1 MTVIAWD
8 GRYLAADMQAT
19 CNTQRMLAKKLITP
33 DQGVC
38 LGITGSYDTFGSLID
53 WYAYKDKPYPCAD
66 SDASTWGRLVV
77 VKDRRLSWYETS
89 RFPSEN
95 MDRFNAFGNG
105 RDFALGAM
113 AHGASAEQAVRITCA
128 ICNSCGLGVSVYD
141 SFTHDLRHEIF

>member
-19 CNTQRMLAKKLITP
+19 CSSQRMLAKKLVSP
-33 DQGVC
+33 HHKVC
-38 LGITGSYDTFGSLID
+38 LGITGSYDTQGLLND
-53 WYAYKDKPYPCAD
+53 WYLNQDQEYPFKDD
-66 SDASTWGRLVV
+66 SSSSWGRLIV
-77 VKDRRLSWYETS
+77 VKEGKLWWYETS

-95 MDRFNAFGNG
+95 LDRFNAFGSG